1 MEQYFA
7 LPESERRTLLEQTSE
22 RKNLPVQSIEK
33 DLWVTWLLHQL
44 MTLAPLGEHLTFKG
58 GTSLSKAYGLIDRF
72 SEDIDLVVD
81 RVALELVGANDPALA
96 GSPRQAKERAKRIAK
111 SAYAWAEEELTPTLH
126 ARLTAALPDQGWELE
141 LQPITEHQET
151 SLLFRYPKLF
161 EGGSGYL
168 RPEIK
173 VELVAKAD
181 PWPSKPMPI
190 ASYVHQQFPEMT
202 GEGTVHVNTMQAER
216 TMLEKALLLHETLIT
231 RPDGPRPRLSRH
243 YYDLFKLCRA
253 GVSERAMSDPELYP
267 AIVAHRRS
275 FYRYTAV
282 DYDVLLRDGFI
293 IVPQGTALIEWEKDY
308 ASMRRDMFYGE
319 VPAFSEVVDAIRE
332 FETTFRNHLRGNST
346 STPPVVRHQP
356 NV

>member
-1 MEQYFA
+1 MEQYFE

-44 MTLAPLGEHLTFKG
+44 MILTPWGEHLTFKG
-58 GTSLSKAYGLIDRF
+58 GTSLAKAYGLIDRF

-81 RVALELVGANDPALA
+81 RVALELVGGNDPALA

-126 ARLTAALPDQGWELE
+126 ARLTTALPNEGWELE
-141 LQPITEHQET
+141 LQPINEHQET

-161 EGGSGYL
+161 EDGSGYL

-190 ASYVHQQFPEMT
+190 SSYVHEQFPEMT
-202 GEGTVHVNTMQAER
+202 GDGTVHVNTMQAER

-243 YYDLFKLCRA
+243 YYDLFKLYRA
-253 GVSERAMSDPELYP
+253 GVSEKAISDPGLYP
-267 AIVAHRRS
+267 AIVTHRRS

-282 DYDVLLRDGFI
+282 DYDGLLRDGFRI
-293 IVPQGTALIEWEKDY
+293 IPKGTALNEWEKDY
-308 ASMRRDMFYGE
+308 ATMQRDMFHGE
-319 VPAFSEVVDAIRE
+319 VPAFTEVMDTTHE
-332 FETTFRNHLRGNST
+332 FETTFRDHLRTNLT
-346 STPPVVRHQP
+346 STPPEVRPEHP
-356 NV
+356 

>member
-1 MEQYFA
+1 MGQYFA

-33 DLWVTWLLHQL
+33 DLWVTWLLQQL
-44 MTLAPLGEHLTFKG
+44 MTLDPWGEHLTFKG

-81 RVALELVGANDPALA
+81 RVALELVGGNDPTLA
-96 GSPRQAKERAKRIAK
+96 GSPRQAKERAKQIAK

-126 ARLTAALPDQGWELE
+126 ARLTAMLPNEEGWELE

-151 SLLFRYPKLF
+151 NVLFRYPRLF
-161 EGGSGYL
+161 EGSSGYL

-190 ASYVHQQFPEMT
+190 SSYVHQQFPEMT
-202 GEGTVHVNTMQAER
+202 GNGIVHVNTMQAER
-216 TMLEKALLLHETLIT
+216 TMLEKAMLLHETLIT
-231 RPDGPRPRLSRH
+231 RPDGPRPKLSRH

-253 GVSERAMSDPELYP
+253 GVSELAMSDPELYP

-282 DYDVLLRDGFI
+282 DYDALLRDGFI
-293 IVPQGTALIEWEKDY
+293 IIPQGMALSEWEKDY
-308 ASMRRDMFYGE
+308 ASMQRDMFYGD
-319 VPAFSEVVDAIRE
+319 VPDFSLVMDTTHE
-332 FETTFRNHLRGNST
+332 FETTFRSHLRSTLT
-346 STPPVVRHQP
+346 STRR
-356 NV
+356 